1 MLFIMFLP
9 ESGVPEPYGCCVLC
23 IPYVLCTLRILC
35 TLQLLHVLIVGFHK
49 ICRVI
54 LLRFFLFNMFFRR
67 FLRYFC
73 RPGIFGIGLLHI
85 ALIRC
90 DAAVFL
96 FRKVPEHTEQKQKHN
111 YR

>member
-1 MLFIMFLP
+1 MATVGLASLLTATAQKADGAATAYNDLP
-9 ESGVPEPYGCCVLC
+9 FEMRAVAEPKIPDYEVRLTDFGV
-23 IPYVLCTLRILC
+23 
-35 TLQLLHVLIVGFHK
+35 
-49 ICRVI
+49 
-54 LLRFFLFNMFFRR
+54 FLFNMFFRR